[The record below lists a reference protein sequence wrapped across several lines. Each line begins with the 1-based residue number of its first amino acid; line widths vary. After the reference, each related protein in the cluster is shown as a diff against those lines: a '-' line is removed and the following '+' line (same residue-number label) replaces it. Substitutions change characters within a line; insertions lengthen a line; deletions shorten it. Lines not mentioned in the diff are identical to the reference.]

1 MNKGIRAG
9 EMDRRIRLDYQVIT
23 TNAYQEQIVDWTEW
37 TTTNA
42 TFQPRQTQQ
51 KEGFAQDQLLSEKM
65 ATWCIRYIT
74 AVTAPTIPDTKMR
87 LVDEYGQVYDIEQV
101 NVIPRRR
108 GWELRT
114 KAKE

>member
-1 MNKGIRAG
+1 MNKGLKAG
-9 EMDRRIRLDYQVIT
+9 EMDRRIRIDYPDITYNTYNEQVISW
-23 TNAYQEQIVDWTEW
+23 EEW
-37 TTTNA
+37 VTTNA
-42 TFQPRQTQQ
+42 TFQPRQVQQ
-51 KEGFAQDQLLSEKM
+51 KEGFNQEQLISEKLC
-65 ATWCIRYIT
+65 TWCIRYIT
-74 AVTAPTIPDTKMR
+74 QVTEPTIPNTKMR